1 MRHVIPWNAGGRCYI
16 DRLFLFL
23 IFSALPGAALQ
34 SAGEDTLRAPDGLF
48 QVGEELVY
56 EVSYLFIDLG
66 TITARVVAID
76 TVDENIYYKT
86 TCKIQSYDGVPFV
99 SLLTIFEST
108 MDQHLRSVSFSAREP
123 VEDTTWKYITYTYDF
138 SNDVVYIMD
147 RIGDKIVKE
156 RVDTVAL
163 KHRQYQDGLSILYFA
178 RAFAGRSFSLD
189 VPTLIYHDTSFTRI
203 NFDRGR
209 TSMKIDALDYPVDVV
224 KVDGEAGFTGIFGL
238 TGGFRGWFSN
248 DEARVPI
255 YAKLHVLIGNVDV
268 ELIQWSRKNWTPPK
282 YSEVK

>member
-1 MRHVIPWNAGGRCYI
+1 MPWNTGGRRFV

-23 IFSALPGAALQ
+23 TLAALPGSVLPA
-34 SAGEDTLRAPDGLF
+34 AGEDTLRVPEGLF
-48 QVGEELVY
+48 QLGEELVY

-76 TVDENIYYKT
+76 TVGENVYYKMDCT
-86 TCKIQSYDGVPFV
+86 IQSYKGVPFV

-123 VEDTTWKYITYTYDF
+123 VKDTTWKYITYTYDF
-138 SNDVVYIMD
+138 SRDVVYIMD
-147 RIGDKIVKE
+147 RIGDRIVKE

-163 KHRQYQDGLSILYFA
+163 NKRAYQDGLSILYFA
-178 RAFAGRSFSLD
+178 RACAGRTFSLD

-203 NFDRGR
+203 NFGRGR
-209 TSMKIDALDYPVDVV
+209 SSVNIEAVDYPVDVV
-224 KVDGEAGFTGIFGL
+224 MVDGEAGFTGIFGL

-248 DEARVPI
+248 DAAHVPI
-255 YAKLHVLIGNVDV
+255 FAKLHVLIGNVNV
-268 ELIQWSRKNWTPPK
+268 ELIQWNRKDWTPPK
-282 YSEVK
+282 YNEEK